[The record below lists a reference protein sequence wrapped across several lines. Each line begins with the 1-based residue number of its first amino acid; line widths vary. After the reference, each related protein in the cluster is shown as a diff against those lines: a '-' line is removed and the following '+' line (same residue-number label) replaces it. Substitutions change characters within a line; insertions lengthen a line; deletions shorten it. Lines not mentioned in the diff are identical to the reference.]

1 WWGCKNADYS
11 STSRTEYLSCILTTG
26 TFILFDKELGFSS
39 CTELFQKS
47 NININPISS
56 VAGWQRSQRLKRYG

>member
-26 TFILFDKELGFSS
+26 TFILFDKKYSATSCGAGKMPTPQYWIIYVSKYYLGV
-39 CTELFQKS
+39 
-47 NININPISS
+47 N
-56 VAGWQRSQRLKRYG
+56 